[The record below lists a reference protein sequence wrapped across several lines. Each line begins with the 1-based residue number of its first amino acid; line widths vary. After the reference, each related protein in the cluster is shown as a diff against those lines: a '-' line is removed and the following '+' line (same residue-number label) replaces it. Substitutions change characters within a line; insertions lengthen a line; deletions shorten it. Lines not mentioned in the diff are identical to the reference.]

1 MYFNKR
7 YKLAICAVTIIVAV
21 VFYILIYIQGIY
33 VPEGPYFIPLNQ
45 KLNNSLA
52 LGILIVLVFPAI
64 IEYNNNHWFRGIDL
78 NTPVLLND
86 VTESVKSGIPLYRA
100 LEDATIRDYGPISKP
115 LEKAMVKLHLGT
127 DFKGALE
134 WLGEELIRPSVKRM
148 TTILI
153 EANEAGGDIIDVL
166 DTSVR
171 IFKNL
176 EEYRE
181 ERYQQSRPYLFI
193 VYIGT
198 IIFLIISWLLL
209 TQFLAPLL
217 VTAASPS
224 IRAAGVISNFLD
236 INYYKSILFWASM
249 IEAIFGGLVAGKICE
264 SRTSAGLIHSVVL
277 LILTITFFNVFNV

>member
-224 IRAAGVISNFLD
+224 IGAAGVLSNFLD

>member
-7 YKLAICAVTIIVAV
+7 YKLAICAVSIIVAI
-21 VFYILIYIQGIY
+21 VFYILIYTQGIY
-33 VPEGPYFIPLNQ
+33 VPIGPYFIPLNQ

-52 LGILIVLVFPAI
+52 LGILILLVFPAI
-64 IEYNNNHWFRGIDL
+64 IEYNNNHWFRGIDV

-100 LEDATIRDYGPISKP
+100 LEDATFRDYGPISKP
-115 LEKAMVKLHLGT
+115 LEKVVVKLHLGT

-166 DTSVR
+166 NTSVH

-176 EEYRE
+176 EE
-181 ERYQQSRPYLFI
+181 
-193 VYIGT
+193 
-198 IIFLIISWLLL
+198 
-209 TQFLAPLL
+209 
-217 VTAASPS
+217 
-224 IRAAGVISNFLD
+224 
-236 INYYKSILFWASM
+236 
-249 IEAIFGGLVAGKICE
+249 
-264 SRTSAGLIHSVVL
+264 
-277 LILTITFFNVFNV
+277 